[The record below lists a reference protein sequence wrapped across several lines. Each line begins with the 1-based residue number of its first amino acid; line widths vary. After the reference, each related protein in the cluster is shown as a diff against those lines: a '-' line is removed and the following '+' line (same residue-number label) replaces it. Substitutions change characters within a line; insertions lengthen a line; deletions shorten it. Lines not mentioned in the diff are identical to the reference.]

1 MFRKNIHNESHLHQR
16 MQKNISRKYIYQ
28 HSSLKKVS
36 IMIKETILKL
46 QSFDVQQ
53 LSYAQASKLDF
64 WKNKKHNGNAK
75 LVSDV
80 FFKSQ
85 PKDEN

>member
-1 MFRKNIHNESHLHQR
+1 
-16 MQKNISRKYIYQ
+16 
-28 HSSLKKVS
+28 
-36 IMIKETILKL
+36 MIKETILKL